1 MNLYIWTLTQ
11 IITQMKNFSKLASGI
26 LFSAL
31 VITSCQ
37 NETVSEGVVES
48 VVEPTSTEG
57 NIIPGEYI
65 VVFKDSKIQPTSK
78 VLSKSSF
85 TSRDAK
91 AKSVREISEVSI
103 QKMNKILFDSDVD
116 QYKVLSYYTTAISGM
131 ALKLG
136 DDELQKLS
144 KDPNVASIEY
154 NREVKL
160 PKFQVEEVFQADAS
174 SKMSQQTPCGITRAG
189 GAVNGAG
196 RDQWIWVIDSGIDL
210 DHPDLD
216 VVTDSRYS
224 RTFVGGSPNDCN
236 GHGTHVAG
244 TAAAIN
250 NSVGVIGVSAG
261 ASVVSVRVFG
271 CSGSSSTSTII
282 NGINHVAAN
291 AIAGDV
297 ANLSLGG
304 FFGTNCSSNSSYR
317 SALLN
322 LASTGTRIAI
332 AAGNDGANASNYQPA
347 CVNGTDIY
355 TVASMTCDQGFSSFS
370 NFNMNPIDVIA
381 TGSSVTST
389 YLNGGYATLSGT
401 SMASP
406 HVAGI
411 MHARGSGPRTSGSVS
426 NRGENYPIAVR

>member
-1 MNLYIWTLTQ
+1 
-11 IITQMKNFSKLASGI
+11 MKNLSKLALGT
-26 LFSAL
+26 LLSAL
-31 VITSCQ
+31 VMTSCQ
-37 NETVSEGVVES
+37 DENISDGTVETIVQ
-48 VVEPTSTEG
+48 PTSAEG
-57 NIIPGEYI
+57 KIIPGQYI

-78 VLSKSSF
+78 ALAKSAF

-103 QKMNKILFDSDVD
+103 QKMNTILLDYNVD
-116 QYKVLSYYTTAISGM
+116 QSKVLNYYTTAISGM

-136 DDELQKLS
+136 DNEFQKLS

-154 NREVKL
+154 DREIKL
-160 PKFQVEEVFQADAS
+160 PKYEIEEITESKIS
-174 SKMSQQTPCGITRAG
+174 SKMAQQTPCGVSRAG
-189 GAVNGAG
+189 GAANGAN
-196 RDQWIWVIDSGIDL
+196 RNEWIWIIDSGIDL
-210 DHPDLD
+210 DHPDLN

-244 TAAAIN
+244 TAGAIN
-250 NSVGVIGVSAG
+250 NNVGVVGVSAG
-261 ASVVSVRVFG
+261 APVVSVRVFG
-271 CSGSSSTSTII
+271 CSGGSSTSTIL

-304 FFGTNCSSNSSYR
+304 FFGSGCANNSSYR
-317 SALLN
+317 NALLN

-332 AAGNDGANASNYQPA
+332 AAGNSSANAASYQPA
-347 CVNGTDIY
+347 CVNGTNIY
-355 TVASMTCDQGFSSFS
+355 TVASMTCSRGFSSFS

-381 TGSSVTST
+381 TGSSVRST

-411 MHARGSGPRTSGSVS
+411 MHARGNGPRTSGTVS

>member
-1 MNLYIWTLTQ
+1 
-11 IITQMKNFSKLASGI
+11 MKKFSKLALGTV
-26 LFSAL
+26 LSAL

-37 NETVSEGVVES
+37 NETSSDEIVES

-65 VVFKDSKIQPTSK
+65 VVFKDSKIRPTSK

-85 TSRDAK
+85 TSREAK

-103 QKMNKILFDSDVD
+103 QKMNTILLDYGVD
-116 QYKVLSYYTTAISGM
+116 QAKVMSYYTTAISGM

-136 DDELQKLS
+136 DDEFQKLS
-144 KDPNVASIEY
+144 KDPSVASIEY
-154 NREVKL
+154 NRIVKL
-160 PKFQVEEVFQADAS
+160 PKFEVEEVFQADGSA
-174 SKMSQQTPCGITRAG
+174 KMAQQTPCGISRAG
-189 GAVNGAG
+189 GAVDGSG

-210 DHPDLD
+210 DHPDLN

-224 RTFVGGSPNDCN
+224 KTFVGGSPNDCN

-244 TAAAIN
+244 TAAAVN

-261 ASVVSVRVFG
+261 ANVVSVRVFG
-271 CSGSSSTSTII
+271 CSGGSSTQTIL

-291 AIAGDV
+291 DLAGDV

-304 FFGTNCSSNSSYR
+304 FFGSGCSNNSSYR
-317 SALLN
+317 TALSN
-322 LASTGTRIAI
+322 LASGGTRIAI
-332 AAGNDGANASNYQPA
+332 AAGNDSANASNYQPA
-347 CVNGTDIY
+347 CVNGNNIY
-355 TVASMTCDQGFSSFS
+355 TVASMTCNRGFSSFS

-381 TGSSVTST
+381 TGSSVRST

-401 SMASP
+401 SMATP

-411 MHARGSGPRTSGSVS
+411 MHARQSGPRTSGSVS
-426 NRGENYPIAVR
+426 SRGENYPIAVR

>member
-1 MNLYIWTLTQ
+1 
-11 IITQMKNFSKLASGI
+11 MKNFSKLALGT
-26 LFSAL
+26 LLTAL

-37 NETVSEGVVES
+37 NEKVSDEVVES
-48 VVEPTSTEG
+48 FAEPTSMEG
-57 NIIPGEYI
+57 KIIPGQYI

-78 VLSKSSF
+78 ILDKSSF

-103 QKMNKILFDSDVD
+103 QKMNRILLDYDVD
-116 QYKVLSYYTTAISGM
+116 QSKVLSYYTTAISGM

-144 KDPNVASIEY
+144 KDPNVAAIEY
-154 NREVKL
+154 DRVVNL
-160 PKFQVEEVFQADAS
+160 PKFEIEEIIPGDAS
-174 SKMSQQTPCGITRAG
+174 SKMSQQTPCGISRAG
-189 GAVNGAG
+189 GAANGSG
-196 RDQWIWVIDSGIDL
+196 RNQWIWVIDSGIDL

-216 VVTDSRYS
+216 VVTDSRYARS
-224 RTFVGGSPNDCN
+224 FVGGSANDCN

-244 TAAAIN
+244 TAGAIN
-250 NSVGVIGVSAG
+250 NSIGVVGVSAG
-261 ASVVSVRVFG
+261 ASVVPVRVFG
-271 CSGSSSTSTII
+271 CSGGSSTSTIL

-291 AIAGDV
+291 DIAGDV

-304 FFGTNCSSNSSYR
+304 FFGSGCSSNSSYR
-317 SALLN
+317 TALLN
-322 LASTGTRIAI
+322 LANGGTRIAI
-332 AAGNDGANASNYQPA
+332 AAGNSSANAASYQPA
-347 CVNGTDIY
+347 CVNGNNIY
-355 TVASMTCDQGFSSFS
+355 TVASMTCNRGFSSFS
-370 NFNMNPIDVIA
+370 NYNMNPIDVIA

-411 MHARGSGPRTSGSVS
+411 MHARQSGPRTSGSVS

>member
-1 MNLYIWTLTQ
+1 
-11 IITQMKNFSKLASGI
+11 MKRLSKIALGALLSGFMI
-26 LFSAL
+26 S
-31 VITSCQ
+31 SCQ
-37 NETVSEGVVES
+37 DDKVSEEVNES
-48 VVEPTSTEG
+48 IVQPTSTEG
-57 NIIPGEYI
+57 KIIPGQYI
-65 VVFKDSKIQPTSK
+65 VIFKDSEIQPTSK
-78 VLSKSSF
+78 ALAKSAF
-85 TSRDAK
+85 TSRAAK

-103 QKMNKILFDSDVD
+103 QKMNKILFNSDVD
-116 QYKVLSYYTTAISGM
+116 QSKVMSYYTTAISGM
-131 ALKLG
+131 ALKLE
-136 DDELQKLS
+136 DDEFQKLS

-154 NREVKL
+154 NREIKL
-160 PKFQVEEVFQADAS
+160 PKFQVEEVFQADGSA
-174 SKMSQQTPCGITRAG
+174 KMSQQTPCGITRAG
-189 GAVNGAG
+189 GAANGAG

-210 DHPDLD
+210 DHPDLN

-250 NSVGVIGVSAG
+250 NSVGVVGVSAG

-271 CSGSSSTSTII
+271 CSGGSSTQTIL
-282 NGINHVAAN
+282 NGIDHVAAN

-304 FFGTNCSSNSSYR
+304 FFGTGCANNSSYR

-322 LASTGTRIAI
+322 LTSTGTRIAI
-332 AAGNDGANASNYQPA
+332 AAGNSSANASSYQPA
-347 CVNGTDIY
+347 CVNGTNIY
-355 TVASMTCDQGFSSFS
+355 TVASMTCNLGFSSFS

-411 MHARGSGPRTSGSVS
+411 MHARQNGPRTSGSVS